1 MFSQTKFKEMI
12 KIGIDFSLTSPA
24 ICVYKNSEY
33 KFISFF
39 NDGGKDWEKSKS
51 KSYRYH
57 NELKD
62 IIEIIPYTRKIDGD
76 DYRNEQKTKMIDAL
90 MITNIIIDKLK
101 TIIDDDVIIGLEGFS
116 YGSISSSTLDL
127 AMYNSFMRMKLIENF
142 GSEVLNIISPTE
154 GKKMLF
160 GKGNAKKEDMIQ
172 AFINNR
178 LEDGELMASAFWKYC
193 KKNGVDFKQPKP
205 IDDLVDAYGILK
217 SI

>member
-1 MFSQTKFKEMI
+1 MI

-24 ICVYKNSEY
+24 ICVYKNGEY
-33 KFISFF
+33 RFISFF
-39 NDGGKDWEKSKS
+39 NDGGKDWMKSKS

-57 NELKD
+57 NELKE
-62 IIEIIPYTRKIDGD
+62 IIEIIPYTRKIDGS
-76 DYRNEQKTKMIDAL
+76 DYRNEQKTKMADAL
-90 MITNIIIDKLK
+90 MIVNLIIDKLK

-116 YGSISSSTLDL
+116 YGSISASTLDL
-127 AMYNSFMRMKLIENF
+127 AMYNSFLRMKLIEIF
-142 GSEVLNIISPTE
+142 GSDCLNIISPTE

-160 GKGNAKKEDMIQ
+160 GKGNAKKDDMIQ

-178 LEDGELMASAFWKYC
+178 PNDNELMASAFWKYC
-193 KKNGVDFKQPKP
+193 NENEIDFKQPKP

>member
-1 MFSQTKFKEMI
+1 MI

-24 ICVYKNSEY
+24 ICVYKNGEY
-33 KFISFF
+33 SFISFF
-39 NDGGKDWEKSKS
+39 NDGGKDWKKSKS
-51 KSYRYH
+51 KTYRYH
-57 NELKD
+57 NELCG
-62 IIEIIPYTRKIDGD
+62 IIEVIPYTRKIDD
-76 DYRNEQKTKMIDAL
+76 SNYRNEQKSKMADAL
-90 MITNIIIDKLK
+90 MIVNLIIDKLK

-127 AMYNSFMRMKLIENF
+127 AMYNSFLRMKIIENF
-142 GSEVLNIISPTE
+142 GSDVLNIISPTE

-172 AFINNR
+172 SFIDNR
-178 LEDGELMASAFWKYC
+178 LKDDILIENNFWKHC
-193 KKNGVDFKQPKP
+193 NENNVDFKQPKP

>member
-1 MFSQTKFKEMI
+1 MFKKMI

-24 ICVYKNSEY
+24 ICVYKNGEY
-33 KFISFF
+33 RFISFF
-39 NDGGKDWEKSKS
+39 NDGGKDWMKSKS

-57 NELKD
+57 NELKE
-62 IIEIIPYTRKIDGD
+62 IIEIIPYTRKIDGS
-76 DYRNEQKTKMIDAL
+76 DYRNEQKTKMADAL
-90 MITNIIIDKLK
+90 MIVNLIIEKLK

-116 YGSISSSTLDL
+116 YGSISASTLDL
-127 AMYNSFMRMKLIENF
+127 AMYNSFLRMKLIEIF
-142 GSEVLNIISPTE
+142 GSDCLNIVSPTE

-160 GKGNAKKEDMIQ
+160 GKGNAKKDDMIQ

-178 LEDGELMASAFWKYC
+178 PNDNELMASAFWKYC
-193 KKNGVDFKQPKP
+193 NENEIDFKQPKP